1 MALSKKSKLLEKA
14 KSTTPRPN
22 PQRLSGNGREKIGYR
37 VVPISLYTPEANW
50 IDELT
55 DVLKQSGNPKA
66 NRSMVVRE
74 AIHLLRESLSEKQ
87 SDEILQ
93 FFISRHKQSG

>member
-1 MALSKKSKLLEKA
+1 MAASKKSKLLEKA
-14 KSTTPRPN
+14 KLTAPQPN
-22 PQRLSGNGREKIGYR
+22 PARLAGNAREKIGYR
-37 VVPISLYTPEANW
+37 IVPISLYTPEANW
-50 IDELT
+50 IDEIT

-74 AIHLLRESLSEKQ
+74 AIHLLQESLGDRQ

-93 FFISRHKQSG
+93 FFISRHKQLS